1 MRRGLVCILP
11 TQVGFEVLIDWFG
24 VRHGGIVSRAL
35 VACSARRSDLALG
48 GALIDLACDPRPS
61 LTLALSRRERGL
73 KRGLENGSRD
83 DFDAHPL
90 FL

>member
-1 MRRGLVCILP
+1 MLLSD
-11 TQVGFEVLIDWFG
+11 EFG
-24 VRHGGIVSRAL
+24 VRRGGIASPVL
-35 VACSARRSDLALG
+35 VACSACWGDLALG

-73 KRGLENGSRD
+73 KRGRENGSQD
-83 DFDAHPL
+83 DFEAHQL